1 MKLHLSPR
9 ATAFLFAVASIVIYN
24 ANARPIASGHSLPA
38 RLIPFSILLDG
49 TLTLDRFFSDR
60 VNPVKF
66 ANASLDERN
75 RYFYLAA
82 RHGKLYSKYPVALPI
97 LITPLY
103 TPFALKRDWSDS
115 ELHVASAVME
125 KLTASLVAA
134 LSVAAMF
141 TLLNALTDRRIAL
154 ALTFAFAFG
163 TTTWTTSSQAL
174 WQHGAGVLFML
185 LALCVLVRKS
195 YAPAVA
201 GMFAALAVAI
211 RPSNIFFWIAV
222 LLIDTWIH
230 RSVRRAALLALPGII
245 VGGMVAAYNVAVFG
259 NLRGGYG
266 LVTAPF
272 SGAQLRGFAGI
283 LFSPSRGLMIY
294 TPFLVAGFIGLWITL
309 RNSAVRRNPV
319 YAIAA
324 LFVICDLILIA
335 SWKSWWGGW
344 SYGPRIL
351 TEATA
356 MLVVLAVPAA
366 EKFRAQ
372 RWARVSFVILTAY
385 SVAVQTLGAVA
396 YRPIGG
402 WNSYPVSVDKRP
414 DRLWDWRDSQIL
426 RTAKFLIG
434 GLTQNS

>member
-1 MKLHLSPR
+1 VKHPLSSR
-9 ATAFLFAVASIVIYN
+9 VIAFLFAATSIVVYN
-24 ANARPIASGHSLPA
+24 ANARPITSGDSLPA

-49 TLTLDRFFSDR
+49 TLTLDRFFVGR
-60 VNPVKF
+60 VDPVKF
-66 ANASLDERN
+66 ASASLDERN
-75 RYFYLAA
+75 QYFYLAS
-82 RHGKLYSKYPVALPI
+82 RHGRLYSKYPVALPI
-97 LITPLY
+97 LITPVYAPLVL
-103 TPFALKRDWSDS
+103 FRRDWSDS

-125 KLTASLVAA
+125 KITASLIAA

-141 TLLNALTDRRIAL
+141 TLLSALTDRRIAL

-185 LALCVLVRKS
+185 LSLCVLVNRT
-195 YAPAVA
+195 YPPAVV
-201 GMFAALAVAI
+201 GIFAALAVAI
-211 RPSNIFFWIAV
+211 RPSNIFFWIA
-222 LLIDTWIH
+222 LLVVDTWVH
-230 RSVRRAALLALPGII
+230 RSIRRAALIALPGII

-272 SGAQLRGFAGI
+272 SGAQINGLAGI
-283 LFSPSRGLMIY
+283 LFSPSRGLLIY
-294 TPFLVAGFIGLWITL
+294 SPFLIAGFIGLWITL
-309 RNSAVRRNPV
+309 RNSAIRRSPV

-324 LFVICDLILIA
+324 LFVVCDVLLIA

-344 SYGPRIL
+344 SYGPRIV

-356 MLVVLAVPAA
+356 MLVVLSAPAA
-366 EKFRAQ
+366 ETFRTH
-372 RWARVSFVILTAY
+372 RSARVSFVVLTAY
-385 SVAVQTLGAVA
+385 SVAVQALGAVA

-402 WNSYPVSVDKRP
+402 WNSYPISVDKRP

-426 RTAKFLIG
+426 RTAKLLI
-434 GLTQNS
+434 